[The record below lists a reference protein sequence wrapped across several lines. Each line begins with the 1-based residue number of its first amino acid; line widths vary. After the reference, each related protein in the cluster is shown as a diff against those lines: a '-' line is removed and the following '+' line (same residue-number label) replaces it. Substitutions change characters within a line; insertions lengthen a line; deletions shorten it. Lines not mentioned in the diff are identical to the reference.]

1 MGWLDGIKSLFS
13 KIGGYK
19 YAGMLSGRYPIYS
32 QFGRDI
38 YASDVVVQATKC
50 VTDEIK
56 KLSPTHVINNGSD
69 VTPVGNG
76 DSIQRVLNNPNHYM
90 TTADFLAKVMYTY
103 FQKSNSW
110 IVPVYRT
117 DANGRRTY
125 TGLYPVDPERVEWLE
140 DINTGAL
147 SVSLKFTDGTEL
159 VLPYSDVIHLR
170 RDYGAS
176 GISTHSPFTKN
187 LNIKHKIQQVTV
199 PNAQPIGIAVLHQFN
214 ASRRTNLTI
223 CCLLAPI
230 HRIMPKNFVRCA
242 TLLFI
247 QLEIIKTP
255 EIKMIT
261 KQAAASG

>member
-1 MGWLDGIKSLFS
+1 M
-13 KIGGYK
+13 
-19 YAGMLSGRYPIYS
+19 P
-32 QFGRDI
+32 
-38 YASDVVVQATKC
+38 
-50 VTDEIK
+50 
-56 KLSPTHVINNGSD
+56 
-69 VTPVGNG
+69 
-76 DSIQRVLNNPNHYM
+76 
-90 TTADFLAKVMYTY
+90 TTAPLRIPLMLTAK
-103 FQKSNSW
+103 
-110 IVPVYRT
+110 
-117 DANGRRTY
+117 
-125 TGLYPVDPERVEWLE
+125 
-140 DINTGAL
+140 
-147 SVSLKFTDGTEL
+147 
-159 VLPYSDVIHLR
+159 
-170 RDYGAS
+170 S